1 MSELDCCAINIYN
14 NHRWWISFTISIPQ
28 HAQIQCKMKQVRSSK
43 WKNEDIN
50 SILLTVITINTSKVS
65 RLKLWKGRIVIPQHD
80 SPFLQQIQP
89 KIWSSQHIT
98 GVYYKHCQTSHS
110 WDYPMPLPYQP
121 FTIQYNIDSSSSPAC
136 RTSVSKIPTSQSS
149 HSNLPFEVL
158 ASKLSDSKL
167 SLEVLTVT
175 THPLRNQLYSSTIL
189 SPKEYYNISIVQAKG
204 FSLV

>member
-28 HAQIQCKMKQVRSSK
+28 HAQIQCKMKQSK

-65 RLKLWKGRIVIPQHD
+65 WLKLWKGRIVIPQHD

-98 GVYYKHCQTSHS
+98 GVFINTAKLHIHEIIQS
-110 WDYPMPLPYQP
+110 P
-121 FTIQYNIDSSSSPAC
+121 FLINHLQYSTTLIRLLRLLVEHLFQKSQHHNHHTA
-136 RTSVSKIPTSQSS
+136 TWLSK
-149 HSNLPFEVL
+149 F
-158 ASKLSDSKL
+158 
-167 SLEVLTVT
+167 
-175 THPLRNQLYSSTIL
+175 
-189 SPKEYYNISIVQAKG
+189 
-204 FSLV
+204 